1 VFLLWFIS
9 DGPLSLLVQR
19 KGRKRHAKRGF
30 TSFGNLQMFALLD
43 GSHFDSAPP
52 ARNRYHKARL
62 HSAAAPIVNDEK
74 AKKGASAL
82 FILQLY
88 CLYLFAAFAIEAPRS
103 VAPLGGEDS
112 KGEGV
117 SPPLWRVFF
126 LWYALHTTI
135 FSARAEKSGLRS
147 NKKEN
152 VRLNRT
158 VSVFILRCLRESP
171 EILQWRRCGSR
182 ETAQRSL
189 HT

>member
-1 VFLLWFIS
+1 
-9 DGPLSLLVQR
+9 
-19 KGRKRHAKRGF
+19 
-30 TSFGNLQMFALLD
+30 MFALLD

-135 FSARAEKSGLRS
+135 FSPRREKG
-147 NKKEN
+147 
-152 VRLNRT
+152 
-158 VSVFILRCLRESP
+158 CLRRKTKQP
-171 EILQWRRCGSR
+171 QK
-182 ETAQRSL
+182 TRSAVGIENTFAAPFY
-189 HT
+189 HIATKYAYHFVIF